1 MQLYQKK
8 LRDEQAAMQKLI
20 RQIDGIEADKNKVGR
35 TVLTVS
41 AIVFLAA
48 ATLLVVVLLNAQ
60 GR

>member
-1 MQLYQKK
+1 
-8 LRDEQAAMQKLI
+8 MQKLI
-20 RQIDGIEADKNKVGR
+20 REINGIEADKNKVGR
-35 TVLTVS
+35 RVLAVS